1 MELLNRIQEA
11 QNGNN
16 DASLLLIKKFN
27 PLLKKYA
34 KKLGYDD
41 AYNDLLVDF
50 LSVIK
55 KINLNRLYNP
65 SDGAIVLYFSKSVYL
80 SYIHKSKALYKY
92 VHTISPLS
100 TLNKE
105 EQYHV
110 EVLLSSLDSHEMLE
124 TISLQ
129 EILNRNE
136 WFIIFN
142 IFQNRS
148 GPPTNRKIQMK
159 RVGRCMTKVISN
171 FNVNPPILFSFFF
184 QHKKTN
190 L

>member
-55 KINLNRLYNP
+55 KNNLNRLYNP

-142 IFQNRS
+142 IYYVGFSPADIARELGTSRQAINQLKLRALKKLKHAYLTS
-148 GPPTNRKIQMK
+148 KI
-159 RVGRCMTKVISN
+159 G
-171 FNVNPPILFSFFF
+171 
-184 QHKKTN
+184 
-190 L
+190 